1 MSLLHT
7 PSRSDSSLLNSL
19 KFIMEISR
27 SVRRVTVVIA
37 EKFSLCLNQHFSKG
51 GEEEASAGAEL
62 AGADVT

>member
-1 MSLLHT
+1 
-7 PSRSDSSLLNSL
+7 
-19 KFIMEISR
+19 MEISR